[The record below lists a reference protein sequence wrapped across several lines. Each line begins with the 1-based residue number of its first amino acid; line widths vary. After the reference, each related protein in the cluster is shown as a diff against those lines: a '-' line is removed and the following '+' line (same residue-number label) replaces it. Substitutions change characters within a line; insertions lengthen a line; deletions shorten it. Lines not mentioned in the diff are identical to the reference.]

1 LDAGY
6 RLDGAPEPERSSFA
20 PPMSLPVFYP
30 ILDTQ
35 VLTRLGLGVEV
46 AAEAILEGGA
56 QILQFRHK
64 GLYSREWWERVQRV
78 AELCSRTGAIFVVN
92 DRPDVALLLDAA
104 CHVGQEDLPPEVVR
118 RLLGPALF
126 LGYSTHNRQQLLDG
140 LEQPVDYLAL
150 GPVFAT
156 YSKENP
162 DSVVG
167 VEDFAAA
174 SALTVLP
181 LVAIGGITRTNCLQ
195 VLGAGADSVAV
206 ISDLYPEPC
215 TYAALRART
224 EEWLQL
230 TAG

>member
-1 LDAGY
+1 
-6 RLDGAPEPERSSFA
+6 
-20 PPMSLPVFYP
+20 MSLPVFYP